1 LKRERSE
8 FLAADPHF
16 AECAALHAGR
26 RCRQASIRGAAGPQ
40 RAAYLSSPRRSR
52 RRGQNLLRTLLAASR
67 ASTRSHVLPPRQSVN
82 ITRAIPYDKKLFYDL
97 RNSLPLALFECPTK
111 TLPKIAKK
119 SDEMIVDRVI
129 SPECTLSGPR
139 AALTLKKH

>member
-1 LKRERSE
+1 MRRFTCRPPLPAGIDPRRRQAQTSRILK
-8 FLAADPHF
+8 LAATIAP
-16 AECAALHAGR
+16 
-26 RCRQASIRGAAGPQ
+26 S
-40 RAAYLSSPRRSR
+40 RA
-52 RRGQNLLRTLLAASR
+52 NLLRILLAASR

-129 SPECTLSGPR
+129 SPECALSGPR
-139 AALTLKKH
+139 AAVTLKKH